1 MDNLK
6 SSLNPSKPVLLLV
19 EDDGP
24 LGGVLTCGLVK
35 RGYEVDLCRTVEE
48 ARARIALRRF
58 DCAVVDLRLPDGSGL
73 AVVHE
78 LNRCGAR
85 TETLV
90 LTGYANIPTAIEAIK
105 LGAQNYIWK
114 PVTPEAVASALRGEN
129 GCAALEASDPPLTV
143 PRLEWEHIRR
153 VRAEHQNNIS
163 ATARALGMHR
173 RTLQRKLSKSEPG
186 GSCEAAEKGG
196 A

>member
-1 MDNLK
+1 
-6 SSLNPSKPVLLLV
+6 LLLV
-19 EDDGP
+19 EDDGL
-24 LGGVLTCGLVK
+24 LGGVLTGGLVK
-35 RGYEVDLCRTVEE
+35 RGYDVDLCRTVEE

-78 LNRCGAR
+78 LSRSGAR

-105 LGAQNYIWK
+105 LGAQNYVWK
-114 PVTPEAVASALRGEN
+114 PVTAEAVANALSGQRA
-129 GCAALEASDPPLTV
+129 CAALEPTDPPLTV
-143 PRLEWEHIRR
+143 PRLEWEHIKR
-153 VRAEHQNNIS
+153 VQAEHQNNIS

-173 RTLQRKLSKSEPG
+173 RTLQRKLSKQPEPCG
-186 GSCEAAEKGG
+186 NREAGEEGRA
-196 A
+196 